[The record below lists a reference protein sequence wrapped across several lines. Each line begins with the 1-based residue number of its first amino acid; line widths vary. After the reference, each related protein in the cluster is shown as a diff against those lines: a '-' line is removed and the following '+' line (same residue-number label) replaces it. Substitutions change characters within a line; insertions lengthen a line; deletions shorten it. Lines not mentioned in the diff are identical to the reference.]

1 MIILER
7 CEGDWAVL
15 EMDGQ
20 IFQVPACLVPPEA
33 QEGMCLAVD
42 IAVDDGAT
50 QARAEEIRKIFDQ
63 FF

>member
-7 CEGDWAVL
+7 FEGDWAVL

-33 QEGMCLAVD
+33 QEGMCLSVD